1 MSVGKKLFVGNLPF
15 STSDQ
20 ELERVFSEYGGLKA
34 AFTVKEKGEVECQSD
49 SRPAVRLS
57 VRVSHSES

>member
-20 ELERVFSEYGGLKA
+20 ELEGVFSEYGELKA
-34 AFTVKEKGEVECQSD
+34 AFTVKEKGEVKRLSD
-49 SRPAVRLS
+49 LQPVRLFTS
-57 VRVSHSES
+57 KSQSQ